1 MPLSGDVVAVERVWR
16 RLYSHS
22 EELLTYLLA
31 QSRRLRGRRYHAGVV
46 IRSRANEVV
55 YVADINPSD
64 GVGGHDYA
72 GRTCHASTRR
82 SQRHQYSRRHRD
94 VTLPLTGRTVPAM
107 CRIGFQR
114 RSGSLRPLRGRR
126 SAVSLGSE
134 VDR

>member
-64 GVGGHDYA
+64 GVGGRDSA
-72 GRTCHASTRR
+72 GRA
-82 SQRHQYSRRHRD
+82 
-94 VTLPLTGRTVPAM
+94 PAT
-107 CRIGFQR
+107 
-114 RSGSLRPLRGRR
+114 RPLVAR
-126 SAVSLGSE
+126 SVISIHDVIVTS
-134 VDR
+134 RCR